1 MVSPFVV
8 KRYEMRQHTLK
19 IVSHFITFYKVIVAG
34 YLMSLYHKY
43 SAFLHIF
50 MVNCTYT
57 GDKMRYLRVIF
68 CFILVSCSLLM
79 GCGNSQEA
87 PTPTAPSQ
95 DFSHWCDEVFR
106 EEISQNTLNLH
117 YTLENPGE
125 YGITAPVI
133 SLGSY
138 KPKEQTAYLKRI
150 RQYAEILNTYD
161 YDSLKLEE
169 QLTYD
174 ILKYHFHQTLSNRS
188 FYYYGE
194 PLGSVT
200 GIQAQLPILLS
211 EYEFYRISDIPV
223 YLNLLAQVESYYT
236 SIINFEKQKARN
248 GLFMSEQAADA
259 IISQCEDFL
268 KNPSQNMLILTFNER
283 IDAMKDLDSRLA
295 MDYKT
300 QNMQTFISHVIPA
313 YKDLISALKELKA
326 YSNNQDGLCYLKGG
340 ASYYEALVAETTGS
354 DRSIPEL
361 KSLINKYYKTD
372 LLSLKACLENGEIAA
387 ETLSSF
393 QNNNPEEILL
403 HLSHEIAAD
412 FPQLADVNYQ
422 VKYVNENLAEH
433 ISPAFYLTPP
443 IDNSS
448 QNVIYINPASDLK
461 ELSLFT
467 TLAHEGYPGHLYQ
480 TVYSSQKALPN
491 IRSLL
496 SFGGYTEGWA
506 TYAEMYSYRLYGLD
520 DISAAYYMHTNT
532 LNLSLYARLDIGIH
546 YDGWKLDEIK
556 SFLSQ
561 FGITEEATA
570 RAIQTA
576 ILEAPANYLK
586 YYIGYLEF
594 CELKEKALEFSSGD
608 DSQDLKNFHT
618 VILSL
623 GPAPFSII
631 EKYMDNYYDILN
643 SSK

>member
-1 MVSPFVV
+1 
-8 KRYEMRQHTLK
+8 
-19 IVSHFITFYKVIVAG
+19 
-34 YLMSLYHKY
+34 
-43 SAFLHIF
+43 
-50 MVNCTYT
+50 
-57 GDKMRYLRVIF
+57 MRYLKLLLCYLCLSLWILSGCSASEVSVTPEKPSL
-68 CFILVSCSLLM
+68 CFS
-79 GCGNSQEA
+79 
-87 PTPTAPSQ
+87 
-95 DFSHWCDEVFR
+95 DWCDQIFR

-117 YTLENPGE
+117 YTLKNPKE
-125 YGITAPVI
+125 YGITSPTI

-138 KPKEQTAYLKRI
+138 ETADQTAYLKRVKE
-150 RQYAEILNTYD
+150 YTEILNMYD
-161 YDSLKLEE
+161 YDSLELEDRM
-169 QLTYD
+169 TYD
-174 ILKYHFHQTLSNRS
+174 ILKYHFNQILSNRS

-211 EYEFYRISDIPV
+211 EYEFYQVSDIPV
-223 YLNLLAQVESYYT
+223 YLNLLSQVDDYYN
-236 SIINFEKQKARN
+236 SIITFEKQKARN

-268 KNPSQNMLILTFNER
+268 KNPSENMLITTFNER
-283 IDAMKDLDSRLA
+283 IDEMENLDSRLA
-295 MDYKT
+295 LDYKS

-313 YKDLISALKELKA
+313 YKDLISALKELKS
-326 YSNNQDGLCYLKGG
+326 YSNNQDGLCYLKNGT
-340 ASYYEALVAETTGS
+340 SYYEALVAETTGS
-354 DRSIPEL
+354 SKSIPEL
-361 KSLINKYYKTD
+361 KALINKYYKTD

-387 ETLSSF
+387 EALSSF
-393 QNNNPEEILL
+393 SDNNPEEILL

-412 FPQLADVNYQ
+412 FPALSDVNYQ

-448 QNVIYINPASDLK
+448 QNVIYINPASNLK

-480 TVYSSQKALPN
+480 TVYSTQNGLSN

-520 DISAAYYMHTNT
+520 DISSTYYMHTNA

-546 YDGWKLDEIK
+546 YDGWKLEEIK

-570 RAIQTA
+570 CAIQTA

-594 CELKEKALEFSSGD
+594 CELKEKALQDFSQD
-608 DSQDLKNFHT
+608 ASQDLKIFHQ
-618 VILSL
+618 VVLSM
-623 GPAPFSII
+623 GPAPFSIL
-631 EKYMDNYYDILN
+631 EKYMDDYYDILY